1 MSSIIFSNCHRHYT
15 AYPVNP
21 ALSKYIDC
29 IWMETFSNSPE
40 FRDRDH
46 LIVPDN
52 TVELVFTIHKIE
64 RRFSSSS
71 GDVTSCKSH
80 VAGLKTRPQYVK
92 MTGEVLLAV
101 RFKPSGLYRFTDIP
115 LTDTINQSIP
125 TEYLFGSDIREL
137 EEQLLGAEDHLQ
149 QIALI
154 NDYFLSRLIRSK
166 RIGNELFDY
175 ITSRI
180 VQSNGR
186 VKIND
191 LSAELNVSIK
201 TIERRFQEHLG
212 ISPKQY
218 CQLIRFFQCLKAPF
232 DPTVEC
238 LGSLAYSHG
247 YYDQMHFIKEVKKF
261 TGLTPSAYFAMD
273 KGIQGP
279 IFKT

>member
-1 MSSIIFSNCHRHYT
+1 
-15 AYPVNP
+15 
-21 ALSKYIDC
+21 
-29 IWMETFSNSPE
+29 METFSSSPE
-40 FRDRDH
+40 FRNKDH

-52 TVELVFTIHKIE
+52 TVELVFSIHKIE
-64 RRFSSSS
+64 RRFSSVSE
-71 GDVTSCKSH
+71 DVMSCKSH
-80 VAGLKTRPQYVK
+80 VAGLKTRHQYVK

-125 TEYLFGSDIREL
+125 TEYLFGSDIQRL
-137 EEQLLGAEDHLQ
+137 EEQLLGAVDHLQ
-149 QIALI
+149 QIELI
-154 NDYFLSRLIRSK
+154 NDYFVNKLIRSK
-166 RIGNELFDY
+166 RNENELFDY
-175 ITSRI
+175 ITNRI

-191 LSAELNVSIK
+191 MSVELNVSIK

-232 DPTVEC
+232 DPAAEC
-238 LGSLAYSHG
+238 LSSLAYSNG

-279 IFKT
+279 IFQT